1 LFGEE
6 VKTKDRAWVYQEKR
20 TTELHSLG
28 LHTRQVNWRHPLCS
42 ENQMN
47 PADLKECAGLKE
59 KYDTC
64 YSEWKKT
71 KVSEMQLGS
80 HICTTVF
87 EDYRDCVIEGMKAR
101 LASEKSTKEG
111 R

>member
-1 LFGEE
+1 MFGEE
-6 VKTKDRAWVYQEKR
+6 RELGYSKKR
-20 TTELHSLG
+20 EPAELHSLG
-28 LHTRQVNWRHPLCS
+28 LVHTRQVNWRHPLCS

-64 YSEWKKT
+64 YSEWKNT
-71 KVSEMQLGS
+71 KVSEIQLGS